1 MAYSSLRF
9 LVFLLAVIV
18 VYYLVPKK
26 HQWFV
31 LLVASYGFYLSS
43 GVAPVLYILFT
54 TLFSYGAGLR
64 MQKIRDAFQA
74 RADSLGDGATKE
86 QKREPKKEASKK
98 VHRVQVITVL
108 VNLGILAY
116 VKYLNDF
123 IGGFNTLFT
132 LFRWDASVP
141 YVNVIVPLGLSY
153 YTFNSVG
160 YLSDVGRGKY
170 AAEKHLSKF
179 ALFVSFFPS
188 IVQGPLNRYADVGIQ
203 LQQPHDFSY
212 DNLKYGAQ
220 LMLWGFFK
228 KLVIADRVAV
238 IVSTVFA
245 PEYSGYQGHHIFFGV
260 LAYSLQIY
268 CDFSG
273 GTDITRG
280 AAQMMGI
287 NLPENFARPFFATSM
302 ADFWRRWHM
311 SLGAWMREYVFYPI
325 MLSKPVTAVSK
336 SFRKKYGAHI
346 GKIVPSV
353 AAPMVVFFLMNIWH
367 GLGAQRVL
375 NALYNALII
384 SSSVALAPVYKNVA
398 QKLRVNTEAFSFK
411 LFQML
416 RTFLLLCVSRIL
428 THAPSLEAA
437 GQMLKALVKDRL
449 FLSISGLDF
458 FLGSGGEIFSFGV
471 NQREMLV
478 LFLSVL
484 ALLVVGILQENG
496 VKIRE
501 TLSRQNLIFRWG
513 MILLLL
519 IVVLVF
525 GVYGPGYN
533 ARSFIY
539 GGY

>member
-1 MAYSSLRF
+1 MAYSSLSF
-9 LVFLLAVIV
+9 LVFLTAVIA

-43 GVAPVLYILFT
+43 GLEHVVYILFT
-54 TLFSYGAGLR
+54 TLFSYGAGR
-64 MQKIRDAFQA
+64 WMQKIRDDLAA
-74 RADSLGDGATKE
+74 SVKALGDGVTKD
-86 QKREPKKEASKK
+86 QKREMKKEATKK
-98 VHRVQVITVL
+98 IHRIQVATVL

-116 VKYLNDF
+116 VKYLNFF
-123 IGGFNTLFT
+123 IGSFNQMFA
-132 LFRWDASVP
+132 LFRWDASMP
-141 YVNVIVPLGLSY
+141 LVNVLVPLGLSY

-160 YLSDVGRGKY
+160 YLIDVGRGKY
-170 AAEKHLSKF
+170 DAEKHLGKF

-188 IVQGPLNRYADVGIQ
+188 IVQGPLNRYADVGMQ
-203 LQQPHDFSY
+203 LQQPHDFDY
-212 DNLKYGAQ
+212 DNVKYGAQ

-238 IVSTVFA
+238 IVATIFA
-245 PEYSGYQGHHIFFGV
+245 PDYVNYQGHHIFFGV
-260 LAYSLQIY
+260 LAYSMQIY

-311 SLGAWMREYVFYPI
+311 SLGAWMREYVFYPV

-336 SFRKKYGAHI
+336 TFRQKYGAHI

-367 GLGAQRVL
+367 GLSAQRIL

-384 SSSVALAPVYKNVA
+384 SSTVALTPAYKKLGE
-398 QKLRVNTEAFSFK
+398 KLRVNTEAFSFR

-416 RTFLLLCVSRIL
+416 RTFALLCVSRIL

-437 GQMLKALVKDRL
+437 LQMLKTLVRDRV
-449 FLSISGLDF
+449 FLTISGLDF

-471 NQREMLV
+471 NEREMLV
-478 LFLSVL
+478 LFLSIL
-484 ALLVVGILQENG
+484 TLLVVGILQERG

-501 TLSRQNLIFRWG
+501 TLSKQGIIFRWG
-513 MILLLL
+513 MILLLVL
-519 IVVLVF
+519 VVLVF

-533 ARSFIY
+533 ARAFIY